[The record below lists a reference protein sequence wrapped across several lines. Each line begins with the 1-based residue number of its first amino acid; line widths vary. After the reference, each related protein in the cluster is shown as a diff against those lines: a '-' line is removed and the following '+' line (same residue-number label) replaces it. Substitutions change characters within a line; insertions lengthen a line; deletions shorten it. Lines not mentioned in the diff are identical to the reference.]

1 MIYHWCKIGL
11 FNADRSMSIPD
22 IEGNEKRVFKDGRE
36 EIIENGFTNPLDL
49 KFTDPDGIEYIVL
62 REIER
67 DYRLDD
73 IGLVKDSTVVDIGAH
88 VGVVSIYLA
97 KKYGC
102 KVFAYEPS
110 LHNYRR
116 LLDNIKANSL
126 KELIQVFPVAVTNNG
141 REVTISEDTNN
152 SGGTNIYSDGY
163 KVESITL
170 KNIINVILMKYIT
183 IDNKIDLLKIDCEG
197 AEYEIFEDL
206 TPLEH
211 VKAVRGE
218 FHHRKGLD
226 PHALLERVR
235 KAVPNTHVTI
245 QGAAYPESMGAV
257 PSPIGTLRIHWL
269 ACAPWAAVGY
279 GNQTKVFVP
288 RLKAAG
294 YEISI
299 TALYGLEG
307 AILQWD
313 GIKVYPRGFH
323 PYGQDIAAANASVEK
338 SDVLISLLD
347 AWVCEPDML
356 QMNKMRWVPWLPV
369 DSEPL
374 PLPIKKNIEK
384 AYKRIV
390 FSHFAEKMMD
400 QVGLD
405 YFYVPHGI
413 DTQKFKKQDRAK
425 SRKILGLPKDAYIV
439 GMVAANKGNPS
450 RKAFCEQI
458 AAFQALQAAHKD
470 AIMYLHTYDG
480 STGANMSVNLV
491 AYIEGLGLKLG
502 KDIYICNQHQYHLSF
517 GDDYMAKAYSAMNV
531 LLNVSM
537 GEGFGIPIV
546 EAQACSTPVIV
557 GDWTSMS
564 ELCFS
569 GRKVDKREAAPFYT
583 GIGAFQ
589 FVPRIESIASLLL
602 AEYDHPSS
610 RARARAGALA
620 YDADLVMEKYWT
632 PTLNEIGKCIEEGA
646 SKLELVR
653 F

>member
-11 FNADRSMSIPD
+11 FNADGSISTPD

-36 EIIENGFTNPLDL
+36 EIIEAGFTNPLDL
-49 KFTDPDGIEYIVL
+49 KFTDPDGIEYIIL
-62 REIER
+62 REIKR
-67 DYRLDD
+67 NYRLDD

-102 KVFAYEPS
+102 MVSAYEPNPN
-110 LHNYRR
+110 NYRR
-116 LLDNIKANSL
+116 LLANIEQNKLDNFI
-126 KELIQVFPVAVTNNG
+126 FPHNLAVTCDG
-141 REVTISEDTNN
+141 REVTISEDANN
-152 SGGTNIYSDGY
+152 SGGSNIYSGGAAV
-163 KVESITL
+163 KSIAL
-170 KNIINVILMKYIT
+170 KDII
-183 IDNKIDLLKIDCEG
+183 IDKIALLKIDCEG
-197 AEYEIFEDL
+197 AEFEILEDL
-206 TPLEH
+206 TPLQH
-211 VKAVRGE
+211 VKAIRGE

-245 QGAAYPESMGAV
+245 QGAAYTESMDAA
-257 PSPIGTLRIHWL
+257 PSPTGTLRIHWL

-374 PLPIKKNIEK
+374 PLPVKKNIEK

-470 AIMYLHTYDG
+470 AVMYLHTYDG

-569 GRKVDKREAAPFYT
+569 GRLVNKKEAAPFYT

-620 YDADLVMEKYWT
+620 YDADLVVEKYWT
-632 PTLNEIGKCIEEGA
+632 PTLNEIGKCTEEGA